1 MPSDEIDYRGYAELL
16 IDAGIALRRGEKLL
30 IRHELGG
37 TLLAR
42 SCAEVAYE
50 RGAALVET
58 QFYDPHILRARIEAQ
73 AENSEALAADPSWL
87 PSWQDAMV
95 RESWG
100 YLVLKSHEDMDLM
113 AGIDQNAL
121 MLRERCMQEKIQLF
135 HSAII
140 SNAVPWCVAAAPGPN
155 WAEHVLGRGKSAVD
169 LWRTLIPILLLDRD
183 NPVLEWKKKSQIL
196 ERRSKLLN
204 SRGFDSLRFE
214 DEDTRL
220 VVGLLAKSKW
230 IGGGTNDRGNLSNIP
245 TEEVFTTPDRTRC
258 DGFVR
263 ITRTI
268 EVRGTMVKGAKFT
281 FKDGILVDF
290 NAEEGQGALESFVET
305 YEGVRRLGEVALVDE
320 SSAIARSKLHFGS
333 LLFDENSSCHIALGS
348 GYPSCIEGG
357 ENLDTE
363 EDRIAAGCNVSL
375 AHLDFM
381 IGSPGMSVFGLDAE
395 GRETPVIARGRFV
408 ISFE

>member
-1 MPSDEIDYRGYAELL
+1 MPSDEMNYRGYAELL
-16 IDAGIALRRGEKLL
+16 IDAGIALKRGEKLL

-37 TLLAR
+37 SLLAR

-50 RGAALVET
+50 RGAGLVET
-58 QFYDPHILRARIEAQ
+58 QFYDPHILRARVKTQ
-73 AENSEALAADPSWL
+73 AGDSEALTADPSWL
-87 PSWQDAMV
+87 PAWQDAMV

-100 YLVLKSHEDMDLM
+100 FLVLKSHEDMNLM
-113 AGIDQNAL
+113 ARIDQDAL
-121 MLRERCMQEKIQLF
+121 MLRERCMQEKIQAF

-140 SNAVPWCVAAAPGPN
+140 SNAIPWCVAAVPGPG
-155 WAEHVLGRGKSAVD
+155 WAEHVLGRGKSVSD
-169 LWRTLIPILLLDRD
+169 LWRTLTPILLLDRD
-183 NPVLEWKKKSQIL
+183 NPVLEWEKKSRAL
-196 ERRSKLLN
+196 ERRSNLLN
-204 SRGFDSLRFE
+204 GRGFDSLRFE
-214 DEDTRL
+214 DEGTRL

-230 IGGGTNDRGNLSNIP
+230 IGGSENGRGNLSNIP

-290 NAEEGQGALESFVET
+290 DAEEGLGALKSFVEA
-305 YEGVRRLGEVALVDE
+305 YKGVRRLGEVALVDE
-320 SSAIARSKLHFGS
+320 DSAIARSKLHFGS
-333 LLFDENSSCHIALGS
+333 LLYDENSSCHIALGS
-348 GYPSCIEGG
+348 GYLSCIEGG
-357 ENLDTE
+357 ESLDTE
-363 EDRIAAGCNVSL
+363 QKRIAAGCNVSL

-395 GRETPVIARGRFV
+395 GRETPVIAKGRFV
-408 ISFE
+408 ISSA